1 MKVENL
7 VTVDSF
13 YNAIIGKVV
22 KIGAFI
28 KKNRHIVCRFIS
40 TVVESEIQ
48 HAVFS
53 VTKPAN

>member
-1 MKVENL
+1 MLCLLIKNYSIAENKLSSIIVVKVENL

-28 KKNRHIVCRFIS
+28 
-40 TVVESEIQ
+40 
-48 HAVFS
+48 
-53 VTKPAN
+53 